1 MSYKLVGDDPSW
13 RPTSLLK
20 TKVPN
25 AFAPRRNIS
34 DVWNNTNPYFRPQDQ
49 LGPRVGTNPN
59 VAGLTTYNQN
69 ALRTIADANAETGQ
83 NYLARNNVYAPG
95 APNQLGGAQMANI
108 HARVPIADGSMVSI
122 PLMRAMNGYEGIATP
137 EDLARRYQNAQL
149 VKGGFGPLE
158 GLLGVAGFGLGL
170 PGGLLSGLIG
180 KLPAGLQT
188 VAKVAGGLKTGAD
201 LIRSKGR
208 SSVSTLLGGLGS
220 MSGTPTHP
228 GIK

>member
-13 RPTSLLK
+13 RPQALLK

-25 AFAPRRNIS
+25 AFAPRRTIS

-59 VAGLTTYNQN
+59 VAGLANYNQN

-108 HARVPIADGSMVSI
+108 HARVPIANGEMVSI
-122 PLMRAMNGYEGIATP
+122 PLLRAMNGYEGIATP

-158 GLLGVAGFGLGL
+158 GLLGVGMFGLGL
-170 PGGLLSGLIG
+170 PGGVFSNLIG
-180 KLPAGLQT
+180 KLPSGLQT
-188 VAKVAGGLKTGAD
+188 LAKWGGGVNSAAD
-201 LIRSKGR
+201 LVRSKGR
-208 SSVSTLLGGLGS
+208 SGAGTMLGL
-220 MSGTPTHP
+220 
-228 GIK
+228 IR

>member
-1 MSYKLVGDDPSW
+1 MSYKLVGDDPNW
-13 RPTSLLK
+13 RPTALMK

-49 LGPRVGTNPN
+49 LGPRVGANPN
-59 VAGLTTYNQN
+59 VAGLRTYNQN
-69 ALRTIADANAETGQ
+69 ALKAIADANAETGQ
-83 NYLARNNVYAPG
+83 NYLARNSVYAPG
-95 APNQLGGAQMANI
+95 APNQLGGNQMANI

-137 EDLARRYQNAQL
+137 EDLARRYRNAEL
-149 VKGGFGPLE
+149 IKGGFGPLE

-208 SSVSTLLGGLGS
+208 SGVSTLLGGLGS